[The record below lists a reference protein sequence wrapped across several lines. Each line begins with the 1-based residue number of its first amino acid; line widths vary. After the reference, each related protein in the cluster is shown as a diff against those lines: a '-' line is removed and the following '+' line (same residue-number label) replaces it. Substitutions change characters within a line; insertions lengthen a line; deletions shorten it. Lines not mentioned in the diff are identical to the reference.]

1 MADHLDLVRLRNDID
16 ATRHHLGGALDE
28 PREFTMR
35 AADLLD
41 LLDQLATAVDA
52 LLARALVPPVE

>member
-41 LLDQLATAVDA
+41 QLATAVDA